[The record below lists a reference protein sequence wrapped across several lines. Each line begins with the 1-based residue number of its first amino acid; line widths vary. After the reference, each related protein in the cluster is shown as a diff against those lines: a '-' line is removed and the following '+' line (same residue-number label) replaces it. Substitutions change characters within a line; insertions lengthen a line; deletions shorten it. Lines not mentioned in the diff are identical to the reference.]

1 MKGNIM
7 NKTKEIKAYNMRSNN
22 GNVVPNQIIIEDKK
36 RKAVIFQSY
45 GTTIAKII
53 KKTSRYEEFDD
64 KNLRFLSNKSII
76 LDEKYWDYS
85 RTTLKYLNK
94 FITEYTFNTT
104 NTKEIRKLIKND
116 VIELSDLN

>member
-1 MKGNIM
+1 MDI
-7 NKTKEIKAYNMRSNN
+7 TKEIKAYNMMSNN
-22 GNVVPNQIIIEDKK
+22 GNVVPNQIIIED
-36 RKAVIFQSY
+36 RKNLEYIFQSY

-53 KKTSRYEEFDD
+53 KLNGMYKNHFD
-64 KNLRFLSNKSII
+64 KSII
-76 LDEKYWDYS
+76 LDENYWDYS

-94 FITEYTFNTT
+94 FITQHTHHTT

>member
-1 MKGNIM
+1 MDI
-7 NKTKEIKAYNMRSNN
+7 TKEIKAWNMTSNN
-22 GNVVPNQIIIEDKK
+22 GNVVPNQIIIEDNK
-36 RKAVIFQSY
+36 RKEVIFQSY

-53 KKTSRYEEFDD
+53 KKTSEFDD
-64 KNLRFLSNKSII
+64 KNLRILSNKSII

-94 FITEYTFNTT
+94 FITEYTHNTT

>member
-1 MKGNIM
+1 MDI
-7 NKTKEIKAYNMRSNN
+7 TKEIKAYNMTSNN

-36 RKAVIFQSY
+36 SYEYIFQSY

-53 KKTSRYEEFDD
+53 KSNRLIGKSHFD
-64 KNLRFLSNKSII
+64 KFII

-85 RTTLKYLNK
+85 RTTLKYLNM
-94 FITEYTFNTT
+94 FLTQYTHHTT

>member
-1 MKGNIM
+1 M